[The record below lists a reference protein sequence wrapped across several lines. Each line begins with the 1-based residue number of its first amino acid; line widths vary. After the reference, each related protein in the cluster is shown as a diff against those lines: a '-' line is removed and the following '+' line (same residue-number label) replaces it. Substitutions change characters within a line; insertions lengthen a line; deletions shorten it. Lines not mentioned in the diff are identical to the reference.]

1 MYFFYLHDIKVKNM
15 HHILTSISRV
25 LNIFFSK
32 NVILQAQIS
41 LITIQTKKKTIQC
54 YKTRKKYDLWEIEIL
69 F

>member
-1 MYFFYLHDIKVKNM
+1 M
-15 HHILTSISRV
+15 HHILTSISIV

-32 NVILQAQIS
+32 NVILLAQIS